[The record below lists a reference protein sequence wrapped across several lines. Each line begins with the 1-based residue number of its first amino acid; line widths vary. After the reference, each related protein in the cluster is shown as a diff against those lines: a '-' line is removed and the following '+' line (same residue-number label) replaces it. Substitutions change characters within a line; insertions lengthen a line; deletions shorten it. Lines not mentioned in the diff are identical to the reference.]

1 MTLRKYLISMILA
14 TFFCLIAWLEV
25 IFFVNPEK
33 IGLIGSLLFYASLFL
48 SILGT
53 SSILFFII
61 GARLKKRPIFVEISW
76 SFRRAFLLALL
87 VIAILLLKEQEVLYW
102 WTAALLALFLIMLEV
117 FFISIS
123 RKYFSE
129 SQESV

>member
-1 MTLRKYLISMILA
+1 MTLRRYL
-14 TFFCLIAWLEV
+14 TLIIICTLINWAIWALV